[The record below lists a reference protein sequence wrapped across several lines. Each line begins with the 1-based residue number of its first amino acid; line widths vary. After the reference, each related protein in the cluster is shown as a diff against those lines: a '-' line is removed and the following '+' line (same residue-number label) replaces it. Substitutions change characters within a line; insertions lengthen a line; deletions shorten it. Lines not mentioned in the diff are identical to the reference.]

1 MILFFIFHNK
11 YDSYHHHPQQMWF
24 IPSYSTT
31 TASLTFI
38 FHNYSY
44 PYHYISQLQWFL
56 LSYFITTVTLTL
68 IFHNY
73 SDSYLNIPQLHC
85 FLPSY
90 STTTLFITFIFHN
103 HTVYY
108 LHIPQLPQVRNP
120 PYTMAHQEHWHT
132 NNMLK
137 KGIIKGDEKITSF
150 DRLNWEKFESSWK
163 RFLLF

>member
-24 IPSYSTT
+24 LPSYSTT

-44 PYHYISQLQWFL
+44 SYYCIPQLQWFL
-56 LSYFITTVTLTL
+56 LSYFITTVTHTL

-73 SDSYLNIPQLHC
+73 TAS
-85 FLPSY
+85 
-90 STTTLFITFIFHN
+90 
-103 HTVYY
+103 Y
-108 LHIPQLPQVRNP
+108 LHIPQLPQVRDP

-132 NNMLK
+132 NNMLE
-137 KGIIKGDEKITSF
+137 KGIIKGDGKITSF
-150 DRLNWEKFESSWK
+150 DCLSWEKFESFWK
-163 RFLLF
+163 RFVLFDLI

>member
-1 MILFFIFHNK
+1 MTHTL
-11 YDSYHHHPQQMWF
+11 
-24 IPSYSTT
+24 
-31 TASLTFI
+31 I
-38 FHNYSY
+38 FHNYTASY
-44 PYHYISQLQWFL
+44 LHIPQQLWGL
-56 LSYFITTVTLTL
+56 PLYSTTKVILTI

-73 SDSYLNIPQLHC
+73 SDSYIYIPQLHGL
-85 FLPSY
+85 LPLY
-90 STTTLFITFIFHN
+90 STTSVRLTFIFHN
-103 HTVYY
+103 YTVYY

-163 RFLLF
+163 RFVLFDLI